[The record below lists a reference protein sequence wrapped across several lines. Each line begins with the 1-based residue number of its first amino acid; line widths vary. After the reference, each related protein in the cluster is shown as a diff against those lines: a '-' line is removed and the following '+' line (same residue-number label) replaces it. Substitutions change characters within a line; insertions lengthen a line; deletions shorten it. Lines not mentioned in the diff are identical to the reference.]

1 MTMFHIGRMGVCGYM
16 TLVSYRAD
24 GGLWLY
30 DNGSYRADGGLWL
43 HDNVSYRADGGLWL
57 HDIGFI

>member
-1 MTMFHIGRMGVCGYM
+1 MTMFHIGRM
-16 TLVSYRAD
+16 
-24 GGLWLY
+24 
-30 DNGSYRADGGLWL
+30 GGLWL